1 MARASYLEQNSG
13 SSKLKLKVENV
24 TAARTLTANDSGKI
38 FTLDQDASFDITLPA
53 AADAGAGWHAKFILT
68 DAGSGTVKVIPD
80 TSEDSLFGM
89 IAPADDGTAGASAE
103 SGVDELIWV
112 ASTAAPG
119 DWAELMCDGSNYYV
133 YGVMHDNDH
142 MTLA

>member
-1 MARASYLEQNSG
+1 MRSDYLNKNSG
-13 SSKLKLKVENV
+13 RSDIASKVENV
-24 TAARTLTANDSGKI
+24 TAARTLTAADSGKV
-38 FTLDQDASFDITLPA
+38 FTLDQDASFDITLPTA
-53 AADAGAGWHAKFILT
+53 AAAGAGWNARFILT

-80 TSEDSLFGM
+80 SSEDTLIGM
-89 IAPADDGTAGASAE
+89 IVSADGAAAESAE

-119 DWAELMCDGSNYYV
+119 DWAELICDGNNYYV
-133 YGVMHDNDH
+133 YGQEHDADH

>member
-13 SSKLKLKVENV
+13 VSKLKLKVENV

-68 DAGSGTVKVIPD
+68 DAGSGSDD
-80 TSEDSLFGM
+80 T
-89 IAPADDGTAGASAE
+89 T
-103 SGVDELIWV
+103 
-112 ASTAAPG
+112 
-119 DWAELMCDGSNYYV
+119 SNIDKIISRFFIV
-133 YGVMHDNDH
+133 FLKRKK
-142 MTLA
+142 TKR

>member
-1 MARASYLEQNSG
+1 MRSDVLNKNSG
-13 SSKLKLKVENV
+13 VSDLQLKVVNV
-24 TAARTLTANDSGKI
+24 TAAITLAASDSGKE
-38 FTLDQDASFDITLPA
+38 FTLDQDASFDITLPTA
-53 AADAGAGWHAKFILT
+53 SAAGAGWNAKFILT

-80 TSEDSLFGM
+80 SSEDTLIGM
-89 IAPADDGTAGASAE
+89 IVSADGAAAESAE

-119 DWAELMCDGSNYYV
+119 DWAELTCDGSNFYV
-133 YGVMHDNDH
+133 VGQEHDADH

>member
-13 SSKLKLKVENV
+13 SSKFKLKVENV

-38 FTLDQDASFDITLPA
+38 FTLDQDASFNITLPTA
-53 AADAGAGWHAKFILT
+53 ANAGAGWHAKFILT

-80 TSEDSLFGM
+80 SSEDTLIGM
-89 IAPADDGTAGASAE
+89 IASADGAAAESAE

>member
-38 FTLDQDASFDITLPA
+38 FTLDQDASFNITLPTA
-53 AADAGAGWHAKFILT
+53 ANAGAGWHAKFILT

-80 TSEDSLFGM
+80 SSEDTLIGM
-89 IAPADDGTAGASAE
+89 IAPADDGTTGASAE
-103 SGVDELIWV
+103 SGVDELVWV

-119 DWAELMCDGSNYYV
+119 DWAELMCDGNNYYV
-133 YGVMHDNDH
+133 YGVMHDADH
-142 MTLA
+142 MTLS